1 MTKQSKPKFKSV
13 FILHVYKYGM
23 CEPKVVYHIDKEE
36 LERKGCASPGIDI
49 WDYEVGYFQTLRAAE
64 KRIKK
69 IASENQERLYSF
81 LVKEKPQ
88 DCMIRKGSYL
98 SVRRYLKDGSL
109 WQVSKVSSIRDYD
122 GIDEDLGNTGFYG
135 RDLKTIPFKEG
146 DIVEIAY
153 DDFVELAIIWSLPAT
168 KKRMKVVWNRYR
180 RHCSEKVPRVHPD
193 DSDDGYAMVEY
204 SVAKDGKIS
213 FGHTHPAVVN
223 VLPPSFS
230 VPQKYARQ
238 LRRCLKTLQ
247 KDIEDCVR
255 NRENEQQ
262 NANGKK

>member
-13 FILHVYKYGM
+13 FILHVYKYGV
-23 CEPKVVYHIDKEE
+23 CEPKVAYHIDKEE

-153 DDFVELAIIWSLPAT
+153 NNFIELAVIWDLPAT
-168 KKRMKVVWNRYR
+168 KEMMKVIWD
-180 RHCSEKVPRVHPD
+180 RHRKYFGEKTPRIHPD
-193 DSDDGYAMVEY
+193 DTDDGYTTVEY
-204 SVAKDGKIS
+204 SVAKDGEIG
-213 FGHTHPAVVN
+213 FGHSHPAVVN
-223 VLPPSFS
+223 VLPPSLP
-230 VPQKYARQ
+230 VPKKFAQQ
-238 LRRCLKTLQ
+238 LRKCLKTLQ
-247 KDIEDCVR
+247 KEEGDYLHA
-255 NRENEQQ
+255 REQE
-262 NANGKK
+262 K